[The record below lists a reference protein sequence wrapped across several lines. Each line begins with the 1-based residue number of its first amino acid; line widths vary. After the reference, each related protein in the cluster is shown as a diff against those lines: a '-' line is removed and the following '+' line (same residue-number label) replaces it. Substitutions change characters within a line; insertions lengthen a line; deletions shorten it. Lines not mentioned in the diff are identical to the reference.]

1 MTDDVIRLREEIAE
15 QIKCLED
22 MKKLA
27 EIYGYDISRPA
38 TKRKKR
44 QFSGYTSDTLQQSRH
59 RMVQQCQ

>member
-27 EIYGYDISRPA
+27 EIYGYDIK
-38 TKRKKR
+38 TCNKRKKR